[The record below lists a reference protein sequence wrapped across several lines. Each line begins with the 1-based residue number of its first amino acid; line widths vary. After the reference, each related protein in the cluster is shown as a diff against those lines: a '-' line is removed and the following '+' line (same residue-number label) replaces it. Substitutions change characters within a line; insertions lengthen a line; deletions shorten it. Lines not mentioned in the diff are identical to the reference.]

1 MNGFCGGRRGWSA
14 WGCRAALLLLLGIGV
29 WALGGCAPKK
39 EAAPPPRPA
48 EGAAPAPGDPWGEI
62 RIGPGDPIK
71 IGVAAALSGP
81 VASLGIPIKDAAVMA
96 IEEKKEILG
105 HKLEADPQDD
115 GCAPEPSVTV
125 ARRFT
130 ADKLVAGVVGSMCSS
145 GTIPAS
151 DVYAEAKMVMISP
164 SSTAPDVTGRGL
176 ENVFRTAWN
185 DEIQGAGQAKFA
197 REALQARTAVL
208 IHDKSPYGQGLM
220 EVFRKRFAELGGKV
234 AAFEAIEVGQTD
246 FSALVSKI
254 KPLQPEVIAFGGFI
268 KEGSLLVK
276 QLREAGVEAPFMGAD
291 GIDDDKFVEG
301 AGQAAEGVYISN
313 GQALKGPGYE
323 AFARKWREKFQK
335 EPGVFTPQAY
345 DAARVLL
352 AAIEKAAQKRPDGSL
367 VIGKKA
373 LRDAVAGTRVE
384 GASGPVAFKPNG
396 DRELAAEV
404 VIKKVQ
410 GGKRDHIVATLNPFQ

>member
-1 MNGFCGGRRGWSA
+1 
-14 WGCRAALLLLLGIGV
+14 
-29 WALGGCAPKK
+29 
-39 EAAPPPRPA
+39 
-48 EGAAPAPGDPWGEI
+48 
-62 RIGPGDPIK
+62 
-71 IGVAAALSGP
+71 VASALSGA
-81 VASLGIPIKDAAVMA
+81 VASLGIPIKDAAVLA
-96 IEEKKEILG
+96 IEEKGEILG
-105 HKLEADPQDD
+105 HKLLADAQDD
-115 GCAPEPSVTV
+115 GCAAEPSVTV

-130 ADKLVAGVVGSMCSS
+130 ADKLVVGVIGSMCSS

-164 SSTAPDVTGRGL
+164 SSTAPNVTGRGL

-197 REALQARTAVL
+197 RDKLGADTAVL

-220 EVFRKRFAELGGKV
+220 EVFRKRFEELGGKV

-254 KPLQPEVIAFGGFI
+254 KPLEPDVIAFGGFI

-276 QLREAGVEAPFMGAD
+276 QLREAGVEASFLGAD

-301 AGQAAEGVYISN
+301 AGKAAEGVYISN

-323 AFARKWREKFQK
+323 SFAAKWKEKFGK
-335 EPGVFTPQAY
+335 DPGVFTPQAY
-345 DAARVLL
+345 DAARVLISAL
-352 AAIEKAAQKRPDGSL
+352 EQVAQKMPDGSL

-373 LRDAVAGTRVE
+373 LRDAVARTRME

-404 VIKKVQ
+404 VIKQVEN
-410 GGKRDHIVATLNPFQ
+410 GKRDKIVATLSPFE